1 MRSAVKSQLHW
12 SGPGSCWVYLRDTGK
27 FQIVSRTQGLVL
39 SWVFSLLRTKSV
51 YINKG
56 LLCISRN
63 ESMEVEMNHFF
74 FLKEIFSW
82 AWKGVKSHTVHCL
95 IFLPLSYIGF
105 QLTRKWIIRTHAV
118 NFSTH
123 YCPNFLILSTMINLL
138 Y

>member
-12 SGPGSCWVYLRDTGK
+12 SGRGSCWVYLRDTGK

-51 YINKG
+51 YINRPIMH
-56 LLCISRN
+56 ISKWVNGSWN
-63 ESMEVEMNHFF
+63 ESFLF

-95 IFLPLSYIGF
+95 IYLPLSYIGF
-105 QLTRKWIIRTHAV
+105 QLTRKWIIRTHSV